1 MSLTMK
7 LSIYHTYILSKMN
20 KNILLA
26 SFIFPERLEW
36 FLGYLESKFSIPR
49 DKVFVYEN
57 NDDESKVIVTFK
69 FVIKD
74 GKRIDFKNL
83 FPNAI
88 LIHKKG
94 DAIYTINALNKIIE
108 ETNDNIGNIDYKNHK
123 IDWSTFQNKMLLT
136 NNNELIIYDIK
147 RIF

>member
-1 MSLTMK
+1 
-7 LSIYHTYILSKMN
+7 MN

-36 FLGYLESKFSIPR
+36 FLTYLEDKFGISR
-49 DKVFVYEN
+49 DNVFIFEN
-57 NDDESKVIVTFK
+57 LDDESKLIVTFK
-69 FVIKD
+69 FVISTE
-74 GKRIDFKNL
+74 KRVNFKTL

-94 DAIYTINALNKIIE
+94 TAIYTINALNKLIDEIS
-108 ETNDNIGNIDYKNHK
+108 DGSVGNIDYKSVK
-123 IDWSTFQNKMLLT
+123 INWDDYQDKILLI
-136 NNNELIIYDIK
+136 NDDNLKISSIK

>member
-1 MSLTMK
+1 
-7 LSIYHTYILSKMN
+7 MN

-36 FLGYLESKFSIPR
+36 FLGYLKTKFSIPR
-49 DKVFVYEN
+49 EKVFVYQN
-57 NDDESKVIVTFK
+57 LDDESKIIVTFK
-69 FVIKD
+69 FVLRD
-74 GKRIDFKNL
+74 GKKIDFKNL

-108 ETNDNIGNIDYKNHK
+108 NIDNDNFGNIDYKSYK
-123 IDWSTFQNKMLLT
+123 IDWETFQGKMLLT
-136 NNNELIIYDIK
+136 NNEGLVIYNIK

>member
-1 MSLTMK
+1 
-7 LSIYHTYILSKMN
+7 MN

-36 FLGYLESKFSIPR
+36 FLSYLEDKFGIKR
-49 DKVFVYEN
+49 ENVFVFQN
-57 NDDESKVIVTFK
+57 LDDESKLIITFK
-69 FVIKD
+69 FILKENKKVNLN
-74 GKRIDFKNL
+74 NL

-94 DAIYTINALNKIIE
+94 NAIYTINALNKLIE
-108 ETNDNIGNIDYKNHK
+108 MENGSDVGNINYKNIK
-123 IDWSTFQNKMLLT
+123 INWEDYQDKILLY
-136 NNNELIIYDIK
+136 NNNTLKISSIK

>member
-1 MSLTMK
+1 
-7 LSIYHTYILSKMN
+7 MN

-36 FLGYLESKFSIPR
+36 FLGYLEDKFGIPR
-49 DKVFVYEN
+49 EKVFIFSN
-57 NDDESKVIVTFK
+57 LDDESKVIVTFK
-69 FVIKD
+69 FVVPTN
-74 GKRIDFKNL
+74 KRINFKSL

-94 DAIYTINALNKIIE
+94 TAIYTINALNKLIDE
-108 ETNDNIGNIDYKNHK
+108 MSDSSVGNIDYKSIK
-123 IDWSTFQNKMLLT
+123 INWDDYQDKILLI
-136 NNNELIIYDIK
+136 NNNKLKISPIK